1 MIRGLPSKTLVRLRD
16 YLLDTGAPKSVAAP
30 GPGSLEHPLE
40 GDDEAKAFFDAV
52 AEAMFLMI
60 ASDGT
65 ISESER
71 IVLRGALR
79 ELTGGMMRSAAIEAM
94 MDRFAQALEEQGQEK
109 RLDELCNLLRDRMD
123 AAEAAFVLSAAVAFA
138 DDEIADAENDILNAL
153 AEKLNIDSDRAEALL
168 DELEQESSTES
179 E

>member
-16 YLLDTGAPKSVAAP
+16 HLLDTGAPKSVAAP
-30 GPGSLEHPLE
+30 GPGTLEHPLE

-60 ASDGT
+60 SADGT
-65 ISESER
+65 VAESER
-71 IVLRGALR
+71 LVLRGALR

-94 MDRFAQALEEQGQEK
+94 IDRFAAALAAEGQEK
-109 RLDELCNLLRDRMD
+109 RLDAICALLRDRTE
-123 AAEAAFVLSAAVAFA
+123 AAEAAFVLTAAVAFA

-153 AEKLNIDSDRAEALL
+153 AEKLNIDGDRAEDLL
-168 DELEQESSTES
+168 DELEQESDAS
-179 E
+179 

>member
-16 YLLDTGAPKSVAAP
+16 HLLDTGAPKSVAAP
-30 GPGSLEHPLE
+30 GPGTLEHPLE

-60 ASDGT
+60 AADGS

-94 MDRFAQALEEQGQEK
+94 IDRFSSALASQGQEK
-109 RLDELCNLLRDRMD
+109 RLDEICALLRDRSE
-123 AAEAAFVLSAAVAFA
+123 AAEAAFVLTAAVAFA
-138 DDEIADAENDILNAL
+138 DDEIADAENDILNTL
-153 AEKLNIDSDRAEALL
+153 AEKLNIDGDRAEALL
-168 DELEQESSTES
+168 DELEQESS
-179 E
+179 

>member
-16 YLLDTGAPKSVAAP
+16 HLLDTGAPKSVAAP
-30 GPGSLEHPLE
+30 GPGTLEHPLE

-60 ASDGT
+60 AADGT
-65 ISESER
+65 ISDSER

-94 MDRFAQALEEQGQEK
+94 IDQFSATLAAEGQEK
-109 RLDELCNLLRDRMD
+109 RIDAICALLRDRTD
-123 AAEAAFVLSAAVAFA
+123 AAEAAFVLTAAVAFA

-153 AEKLNIDSDRAEALL
+153 AEKLNIDGDRAEALL
-168 DELEQESSTES
+168 DELEQESDT
-179 E
+179 